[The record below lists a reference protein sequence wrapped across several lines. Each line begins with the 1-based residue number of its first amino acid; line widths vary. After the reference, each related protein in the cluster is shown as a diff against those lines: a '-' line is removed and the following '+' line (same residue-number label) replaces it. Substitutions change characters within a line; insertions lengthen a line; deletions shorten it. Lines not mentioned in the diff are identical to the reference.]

1 MKKALLIIDVQNDFV
16 TGSLGSEYARDVVV
30 PNIVELAKQFNKKDI
45 YFTLDTH
52 GENYLLTQEGI
63 KLPIKHCIV
72 GTEGHRLVK
81 ELDKFILK
89 GQLNKALHIIVKDR
103 FGAFQTDFYNMF
115 YKPYMNIGYDEIHI
129 CGLVTDICVIS
140 NALILKSTFPWIKI
154 VVHENCCGGTSK
166 EAHDA
171 AILVMKSCQIDIE

>member
-1 MKKALLIIDVQNDFV
+1 MNKALLIIDVQNDFV

-30 PNIVELAKQFNKKDI
+30 PNILKLASEFDPRDI
-45 YFTLDTH
+45 FTTLDTH
-52 GENYLLTQEGI
+52 TEDYLNTQEGK

-72 GTEGHRLVK
+72 NTDGCDLIPEIENLIKGENFFHKIHK
-81 ELDKFILK
+81 ETFGIDRDFILDV
-89 GQLNKALHIIVKDR
+89 LD
-103 FGAFQTDFYNMF
+103 YC
-115 YKPYMNIGYDEIHI
+115 DEIHI

-140 NALILKSTFPWIKI
+140 NALIIKSTLPEIRI